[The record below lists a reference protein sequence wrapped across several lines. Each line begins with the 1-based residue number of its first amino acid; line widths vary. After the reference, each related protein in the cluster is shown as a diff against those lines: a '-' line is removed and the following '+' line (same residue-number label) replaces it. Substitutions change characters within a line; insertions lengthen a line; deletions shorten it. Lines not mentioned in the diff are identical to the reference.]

1 MKTILPLL
9 FICLIAGSCAST
21 RSPDNDDKESASTE
35 SLVNAGNFL
44 FRPQTATPMNG
55 RLIQLTSEYEV
66 KISKDTIAS
75 FLPYFGRAFT
85 APMDP
90 TKGGINFT
98 STKFS
103 NKLRQRRSG
112 GWDLIIKPSDV
123 PEIQTFNLTI
133 TTGGYATLQVTSTN
147 RQPISFYG
155 RLEANPLKNS
165 R

>member
-9 FICLIAGSCAST
+9 LICLLAGSCASS
-21 RSPDNDDKESASTE
+21 RSQDIDENNATA

-44 FRPQTATPMNG
+44 FRVQTATPMNG

-66 KISKDTIAS
+66 KVTKDSIIS

-98 STKFS
+98 STQFS
-103 NKLRQRRSG
+103 NKLRQRRNG
-112 GWDLIIKPSDV
+112 GWELTIKPSDA
-123 PEIQTFNLTI
+123 PEIQTFNFSI
-133 TTGGYATLQVTSTN
+133 TPSGYATLQVTSTN

-155 RLEANPLKNS
+155 KIEPNPLKNS